1 MRISSWERQGIIS
14 AMGVDMPTGFFCV
27 WRGLFHILWGFSSQW
42 CRDTLFPFLST
53 GLFSYSYFSYFSY
66 SCLLGAASHFC
77 WVAVVF
83 SFVYKSNMT
92 FFLIFLH
99 LPKGNFDTFQWAF
112 AILLFVFHL
121 AGLSY
126 DGFSRVSCLRLP
138 NVLYYCFICL
148 YVLYYSV
155 FFIVAY

>member
-1 MRISSWERQGIIS
+1 MRIGSWERQGIIS
-14 AMGVDMPTGFFCV
+14 AVGVDMPTGFFCV
-27 WRGLFHILWGFSSQW
+27 WGGLFHILWGFSSQW
-42 CRDTLFPFLST
+42 CQDTVFPFLST
-53 GLFSYSYFSYFSY
+53 GLFSYS
-66 SCLLGAASHFC
+66 CLLGTASHFC

-99 LPKGNFDTFQWAF
+99 LPKGNSDTFQWAF

-121 AGLSY
+121 AGLLY
-126 DGFSRVSCLRLP
+126 DGFSRVSCLRLS

-148 YVLYYSV
+148 YVLYYSA
-155 FFIVAY
+155 FFNLVY